1 MAPGRPVISVG
12 IQPQIALYSVIL
24 GSVCAFGWYSEKYWR
39 DEGDLDGHIKK
50 LYLQDAQDAQVKMPQ
65 MAAAIRGQTMDLDGR
80 MDKMVWGGKAQLL
93 TNTTNGGISSSS
105 IGSGGSN
112 NNDET
117 PEGSSSLA
125 GHVDDTDDS
134 NTTTTIEEENEEK
147 QRRRRRKKRK
157 RKKKAGDQDDEATAI
172 ARRKEEEEQAQQAL
186 LEQQKQKLILQSSIA
201 GIAVGAVT
209 VAAVSAL
216 MGGSGG
222 RK

>member
-93 TNTTNGGISSSS
+93 TTTTNGGSSSS

-117 PEGSSSLA
+117 PDGSSPLA

-134 NTTTTIEEENEEK
+134 NTTIEENGEK
-147 QRRRRRKKRK
+147 QRQRRRRKKRK
-157 RKKKAGDQDDEATAI
+157 RKKKAVDQDDEATAT
-172 ARRKEEEEQAQQAL
+172 AKRKEEEERAL